1 MNWLGDFLLKFE
13 DLFLCKIRDLQ
24 HTHSNMAQP
33 VDLSIRKDVD
43 VFIKRVVSL
52 FNLYR

>member
-1 MNWLGDFLLKFE
+1 MVLLVRAISIYLLLVMNWLSDFLLKFE

-33 VDLSIRKDVD
+33 VNLSIC
-43 VFIKRVVSL
+43 
-52 FNLYR
+52 